1 VISSPMRCESG
12 DRRRQGSTVG
22 WQTLS
27 TSKDLPP
34 ATTRW
39 PRDDRFGSFED
50 AQRSQPFSARGEDRP
65 RLSSDQMTP
74 TGFEH
79 HRKLAKD
86 PLQILNTLRR
96 RMPKG
101 LLMGRLK
108 GSHEA
113 RSARDLLPMREGLRP
128 C

>member
-1 VISSPMRCESG
+1 MANVF
-12 DRRRQGSTVG
+12 
-22 WQTLS
+22 LS

-34 ATTRW
+34 AT
-39 PRDDRFGSFED
+39 PDDRETIGS
-50 AQRSQPFSARGEDRP
+50 APLKMRRRSRPFSARGEDRP

-79 HRKLAKD
+79 HRRKLAKD
-86 PLQILNTLRR
+86 PLQILNTWRR
-96 RMPKG
+96 RMSKG
-101 LLMGRLK
+101 LLMERLK

-113 RSARDLLPMREGLRP
+113 RSARGLLPMREGLRP

>member
-1 VISSPMRCESG
+1 MRCESG
-12 DRRRQGSTVG
+12 DRQPSGLTVG
-22 WQTLS
+22 WQTAFYQHPKIS
-27 TSKDLPP
+27 RRPLPDGRE
-34 ATTRW
+34 TI
-39 PRDDRFGSFED
+39 GS
-50 AQRSQPFSARGEDRP
+50 APLKMRRRSQPFSARGEDRP

-86 PLQILNTLRR
+86 PLQILNTWRR

-101 LLMGRLK
+101 LLMERLK

-113 RSARDLLPMREGLRP
+113 RSARGLLPMREGLRP